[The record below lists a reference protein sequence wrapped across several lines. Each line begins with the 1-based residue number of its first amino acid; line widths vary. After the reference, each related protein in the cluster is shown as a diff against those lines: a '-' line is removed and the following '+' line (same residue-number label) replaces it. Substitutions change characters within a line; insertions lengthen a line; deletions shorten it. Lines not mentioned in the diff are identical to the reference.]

1 MKTEA
6 EIGGMQLQTREH
18 QGSGAEPG
26 ERQEL
31 PAGSN
36 LTDILILGFW
46 SPDLQNNTFL
56 LYKASSFME
65 LYYSSPRK
73 PVQTP
78 ILSSMLYAVASS
90 PLLSIARDH
99 PKHYPLGTASW
110 VHLPGFSW
118 PRSYTSITWSL
129 VRSAGPTEPESLR

>member
-18 QGSGAEPG
+18 QRSGAEPR

-65 LYYSSPRK
+65 PYYSSRRK
-73 PVQTP
+73 SVQTP
-78 ILSSMLYAVASS
+78 ILSSMQ
-90 PLLSIARDH
+90 
-99 PKHYPLGTASW
+99 
-110 VHLPGFSW
+110 
-118 PRSYTSITWSL
+118 
-129 VRSAGPTEPESLR
+129 